1 MKIFSLVNVSDQDLR
16 IKGALETALIEP
28 IFFDTF
34 AVRRFV
40 KAFSLTISH
49 IVKVSKDSEQNQP

>member
-1 MKIFSLVNVSDQDLR
+1 MVNVSDQDLR